1 MFVLVFVSIFR
12 KRKKSMSVSIVSAF
26 RWLDILEKEFD
37 KAFVDLDLLLGEID
51 QDQIELTDDGR
62 AKMSILSS
70 CFAQLAHKAQT
81 IFQVNGKL
89 EVIKLIFLKNKFN
102 FLIRHKCSI
111 YEQK

>member
-1 MFVLVFVSIFR
+1 
-12 KRKKSMSVSIVSAF
+12 MSVSIVSAF

-51 QDQIELTDDGR
+51 QDQIEITDDGR

-81 IFQVNGKL
+81 IFQANAKL
-89 EVIKLIFLKNKFN
+89 EVRKFIFFRGEKKRIQF
-102 FLIRHKCSI
+102 FVRHKWSI
-111 YEQK
+111 FEQKW